1 MKKIRY
7 LIIIFL
13 MLIIIST
20 FANAKTLFVGDSL
33 TQTIGNNYKIKH
45 IDTDLNYVIGSGIEN
60 KKTDWIKRINSID
73 INKYDSIIISI
84 GTNDW
89 GMYNEK
95 NYSQKIENFIKIIN
109 KKKNNI
115 KIIWILP
122 PTIKNR
128 KINNGVLNV
137 KRVIKNK
144 LSEYNI
150 IFIDPNN
157 IWGEKYRE
165 SIKNKKIRTN
175 DGIHYTNYGA
185 ELIANEINISS

>member
-1 MKKIRY
+1 MKKIGI
-7 LIIIFL
+7 LFVTL
-13 MLIIIST
+13 LIIIST

-33 TQTIGNNYKIKH
+33 TQGIGDNYKIKH

-60 KKTDWIKRINSID
+60 KKIDWIKRINDID
-73 INKYDSIIISI
+73 INEYDNIIISI

-89 GMYNEK
+89 GLYNEK
-95 NYSQKIENFIKIIN
+95 DYSQKIENFIKIIN

-128 KINNGVLNV
+128 KINNGVLKV
-137 KRVIKNK
+137 KRVITNK
-144 LSEYNI
+144 LSEHNI

-165 SIKNKKIRTN
+165 SIQNKKIRTN

>member
-1 MKKIRY
+1 MKKIGI
-7 LIIIFL
+7 LFVTL
-13 MLIIIST
+13 LIIIST

-33 TQTIGNNYKIKH
+33 TQGIGDNYKIKH

-60 KKTDWIKRINSID
+60 KKIDWIKRINDID
-73 INKYDSIIISI
+73 INEYDNIIISI

-89 GMYNEK
+89 GLHNEK
-95 NYSQKIENFIKIIN
+95 DYSKKIENFINIIN
-109 KKKNNI
+109 NKKNSI

-128 KINNGVLNV
+128 KINNGVLKV
-137 KRVIKNK
+137 KKIIKNK
-144 LSEYNI
+144 LSEHNI
-150 IFIDPNN
+150 IFIDPSN

-165 SIKNKKIRTN
+165 SIQNKKIRTN

>member
-1 MKKIRY
+1 MKKIGI
-7 LIIIFL
+7 LFVTL
-13 MLIIIST
+13 LIIIST

-33 TQTIGNNYKIKH
+33 TQGIGDNYKIKH

-60 KKTDWIKRINSID
+60 KKIDWIKRINDID
-73 INKYDSIIISI
+73 INEYDNIIISI

-95 NYSQKIENFIKIIN
+95 DYSKKIENFINVIN
-109 KKKNNI
+109 NKKNNI

-128 KINNGVLNV
+128 KINNGVLKV
-137 KRVIKNK
+137 KRVITNK
-144 LSEYNI
+144 LSEHNI

-165 SIKNKKIRTN
+165 SIQNKKIRTN

>member
-1 MKKIRY
+1 MKKIGI
-7 LIIIFL
+7 LFVTL
-13 MLIIIST
+13 LIIIST

-33 TQTIGNNYKIKH
+33 TQGIGDNYKIKH

-60 KKTDWIKRINSID
+60 KRIDWIKRINDID
-73 INKYDSIIISI
+73 INEYDNIIISI

-89 GMYNEK
+89 GLYNEK
-95 NYSQKIENFIKIIN
+95 DYSQKIENFIKIIN

-128 KINNGVLNV
+128 KINNGVLKV
-137 KRVIKNK
+137 KRVITNK
-144 LSEYNI
+144 LSEHNI

-165 SIKNKKIRTN
+165 SIQNKKIRTN